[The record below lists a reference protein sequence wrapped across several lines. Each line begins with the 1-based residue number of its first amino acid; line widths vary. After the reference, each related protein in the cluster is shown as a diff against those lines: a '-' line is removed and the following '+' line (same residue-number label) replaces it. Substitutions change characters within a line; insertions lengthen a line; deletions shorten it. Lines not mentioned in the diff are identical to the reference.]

1 MPTGLRNVA
10 ILLLIWEI
18 AGRMDLVASS
28 ALPWFSEILI
38 RLWEDRADYPRHIWA
53 TLYASG
59 VGFLIGDAIA
69 LISGVAFTMSPTL
82 LRLFRGVNIAVFALP
97 PIAIAPILVLTLSGM
112 APRIVLAA
120 LAVYFVTM
128 TATVIGISQS
138 DSRASD
144 LVKAYGGGRWLILW
158 LVQLRSALPTIS
170 SRRREPCADSV
181 SNQTNTHTICNNWR
195 HNRKNRHTDSHLV
208 FCLCSYGHLYF

>member
-1 MPTGLRNVA
+1 M
-10 ILLLIWEI
+10 
-18 AGRMDLVASS
+18 
-28 ALPWFSEILI
+28 
-38 RLWEDRADYPRHIWA
+38 
-53 TLYASG
+53 
-59 VGFLIGDAIA
+59 
-69 LISGVAFTMSPTL
+69 

-170 SRRREPCADSV
+170 SRRREAASAHTPEPVLPCISRWSTAWLSCRAA
-181 SNQTNTHTICNNWR
+181 SLT
-195 HNRKNRHTDSHLV
+195 
-208 FCLCSYGHLYF
+208 